1 MSNINNNGHIKSKTS
16 NKISKKSPVILK
28 MQNENILLLG
38 LDQIP

>member
-1 MSNINNNGHIKSKTS
+1 MSNINNNGHIKSKTR